1 MFLGRQKVTDRHFLA
16 YDGRINRDHGHT
28 TITRNI
34 RGKEAFFISAH
45 HEGLTPFIIAGQ
57 CDLLM
62 DLIEIYLRIRREDI
76 ALLKFVIESYEG
88 IAIVR
93 TLDRKR
99 ATVVVLAMPDAL
111 EHVRAVLDSLRDEME
126 WYEIPP
132 PAEQDDWLMT
142 RVKSYE

>member
-1 MFLGRQKVTDRHFLA
+1 
-16 YDGRINRDHGHT
+16 
-28 TITRNI
+28 
-34 RGKEAFFISAH
+34 
-45 HEGLTPFIIAGQ
+45 
-57 CDLLM
+57 M